1 MIEDMSYLS
10 VILSNSRYW
19 QVVLNRRF
27 DIEGLI
33 LEHIINSAGV
43 QRISINHH
51 FDKFLINTLSEPSI
65 L

>member
-1 MIEDMSYLS
+1 MDHKTLFPATGDGVFISDIHMKPPEIC
-10 VILSNSRYW
+10 VGCRFW

-43 QRISINHH
+43 RESQ
-51 FDKFLINTLSEPSI
+51 
-65 L
+65 